1 MQIVKVIGVGLI
13 GALVAGLLR
22 QEKSELYIFAVIAG
36 GALILIVI
44 LSSLTEVIA
53 QFGMLVGKSGVDES
67 LFAGVLKII
76 GVGYVTEYAAALCA
90 DYGVT
95 SIGNK
100 LQLAGK
106 VAIFFM
112 TMPVLANLVEVISS
126 ML

>member
-22 QEKSELYIFAVIAG
+22 QEKSELYIFAIIAG

-53 QFGMLVGKSGVDES
+53 QFGLLVGRSGIDES

-76 GVGYVTEYAAALCA
+76 GV
-90 DYGVT
+90 
-95 SIGNK
+95 
-100 LQLAGK
+100 
-106 VAIFFM
+106 
-112 TMPVLANLVEVISS
+112 
-126 ML
+126 

>member
-13 GALVAGLLR
+13 AALVAGLLR

-36 GALILIVI
+36 GALILIII

-53 QFGMLVGKSGVDES
+53 QFGMLIGKSGVDES

-76 GVGYVTEYAAALCA
+76 GVGYITEYASALCT

-95 SIGNK
+95 SIANK

-112 TMPVLANLVEVISS
+112 TMPILTKLVEVISS

>member
-22 QEKSELYIFAVIAG
+22 EEKSELYIFAVIAC
-36 GALILIVI
+36 GALILII
-44 LSSLTEVIA
+44 LLSSLTEVISE
-53 QFGMLVGKSGVDES
+53 FGMLIGQSGVDES

-76 GVGYVTEYAAALCA
+76 GIGYITEYASSVCS
-90 DYGVT
+90 DYGMS

-112 TMPVLANLVEVISS
+112 TMPILSNLVGVISS

>member
-13 GALVAGLLR
+13 SALVAGLLR
-22 QEKSELYIFAVIAG
+22 EEKSELYIFAVIAG
-36 GALILIVI
+36 GALILIII
-44 LSSLTEVIA
+44 LSSLTEVIG

-76 GVGYVTEYAAALCA
+76 GVGYITEYASALCS
-90 DYGVT
+90 DYGVN

-112 TMPVLANLVEVISS
+112 TLPILANLVGVISS

>member
-1 MQIVKVIGVGLI
+1 MQIVRVIGVGLI

-22 QEKSELYIFAVIAG
+22 EEKSELYIFTVIAC
-36 GALILIVI
+36 GALILVI
-44 LSSLTEVIA
+44 LLSSLTEMISE
-53 QFGMLVGKSGVDES
+53 FGMLIGQSGVDES

-76 GVGYVTEYAAALCA
+76 GIGYVTEYASSLCN
-90 DYGVT
+90 DYGVS

-112 TMPVLANLVEVISS
+112 TMPILANLVGVISS

>member
-13 GALVAGLLR
+13 AALVAGLLR

-36 GALILIVI
+36 GALILIII

-53 QFGMLVGKSGVDES
+53 EFGMLVGKSGVDES

-76 GVGYVTEYAAALCA
+76 GVGYITEYASAICN

-95 SIGNK
+95 SIANK

-112 TMPVLANLVEVISS
+112 TMPILTKLVEIISS

>member
-22 QEKSELYIFAVIAG
+22 QEKSELYIFAIIAC
-36 GALILIVI
+36 GALILIII
-44 LSSLTEVIA
+44 LSSLTEVIT

-76 GVGYVTEYAAALCA
+76 GVGYITEYASALCT
-90 DYGVT
+90 DYGVS
-95 SIGNK
+95 SIANK
-100 LQLAGK
+100 MQLAGK

-112 TMPVLANLVEVISS
+112 TMPILANLVSVISS

>member
-22 QEKSELYIFAVIAG
+22 EERSELYIFAVIAC
-36 GALILIVI
+36 GALILIII
-44 LSSLTEVIA
+44 LSSLTEVIS
-53 QFGMLVGKSGVDES
+53 QFGMLVGQSGIDES

-76 GVGYVTEYAAALCA
+76 GVGYVTEYATALCN

-100 LQLAGK
+100 LSLAGK

-112 TMPVLANLVEVISS
+112 TMPILASLVDVISS

>member
-1 MQIVKVIGVGLI
+1 MQIVKVVGVGLI

-22 QEKSELYIFAVIAG
+22 QERSELYIFAVIAG

-76 GVGYVTEYAAALCA
+76 GVGYITEYASALCN
-90 DYGVT
+90 DYGVS
-95 SIGNK
+95 SIANK

-106 VAIFFM
+106 VSIFFM
-112 TMPVLANLVEVISS
+112 TMPIISKLVGVISS

>member
-36 GALILIVI
+36 GALILVII
-44 LSSLTEVIA
+44 LSSLAEVIA
-53 QFGMLVGKSGVDES
+53 QFGLLVGKSGVDDS

-76 GVGYVTEYAAALCA
+76 GVGYITEYAAALCS
-90 DYGVT
+90 DYGVN
-95 SIGNK
+95 SIANK

-106 VAIFFM
+106 IAIFFM
-112 TMPVLANLVEVISS
+112 TMPILSNLVEVISS
-126 ML
+126 IL

>member
-1 MQIVKVIGVGLI
+1 MQIIKVIGVGLI

-22 QEKSELYIFAVIAG
+22 EEKSELYIFAVIAG
-36 GALILIVI
+36 GALILIII
-44 LSSLTEVIA
+44 LSSLTEVLT

-76 GVGYVTEYAAALCA
+76 GVGYITEYASAICC

-95 SIGNK
+95 SIANK

-112 TMPVLANLVEVISS
+112 TMPILANLVNVISS

>member
-1 MQIVKVIGVGLI
+1 MQIIKVIGVGLI

-22 QEKSELYIFAVIAG
+22 QEKSELYIFAIIAG
-36 GALILIVI
+36 GALILIII
-44 LSSLTEVIA
+44 LSSLTDVIA

-76 GVGYVTEYAAALCA
+76 GVGYITEYAAALCN
-90 DYGVT
+90 DYGVS
-95 SIGNK
+95 SIANK

-112 TMPVLANLVEVISS
+112 TMPVLSNLVDIISS
-126 ML
+126 IL

>member
-36 GALILIVI
+36 GALILIII
-44 LSSLTEVIA
+44 LSSLTEVIT

-76 GVGYVTEYAAALCA
+76 GVGYITEYTSALCT

-95 SIGNK
+95 SIANK
-100 LQLAGK
+100 MQLAGK

-112 TMPVLANLVEVISS
+112 TMPVLAKLVSVISS

>member
-1 MQIVKVIGVGLI
+1 MQIVRVIGVGLI

-22 QEKSELYIFAVIAG
+22 EERSELYIFAVIAC
-36 GALILIVI
+36 GALILII
-44 LSSLTEVIA
+44 LLSSLTEVIT
-53 QFGMLVGKSGVDES
+53 QFGMLVGQSGVDES

-76 GVGYVTEYAAALCA
+76 GIGYVTEYASALCN
-90 DYGVT
+90 DYGVS

-112 TMPVLANLVEVISS
+112 TMPILANLVGVISS

>member
-22 QEKSELYIFAVIAG
+22 EERSELYIFAVIAC
-36 GALILIVI
+36 GALILVII
-44 LSSLTEVIA
+44 LSSLTEVIS
-53 QFGMLVGKSGVDES
+53 QFGMLVGQSGVDES

-76 GVGYVTEYAAALCA
+76 GVGYITEYASSLCN

-100 LQLAGK
+100 LSLAGK

-112 TMPVLANLVEVISS
+112 TMPVLANLVSVISS

>member
-1 MQIVKVIGVGLI
+1 MQIVKVIGVGLMS
-13 GALVAGLLR
+13 ALVAGLLR
-22 QEKSELYIFAVIAG
+22 EEKSELYIFAVIAG
-36 GALILIVI
+36 GALILIII
-44 LSSLTEVIA
+44 LSSLTDVIK

-76 GVGYVTEYAAALCA
+76 GVGYVTEYAASLCN

-100 LQLAGK
+100 MQLAGK

-112 TMPVLANLVEVISS
+112 TMPILANLVEVISA
-126 ML
+126 LL

>member
-13 GALVAGLLR
+13 AALVAGLLR

-36 GALILIVI
+36 GALILIII
-44 LSSLTEVIA
+44 LSYLTEVIA
-53 QFGMLVGKSGVDES
+53 EFGMLVGKSGVDES

-76 GVGYVTEYAAALCA
+76 GVGYITEYASAICN
-90 DYGVT
+90 DYGVS
-95 SIGNK
+95 SIANK

-106 VAIFFM
+106 VTIFFM
-112 TMPVLANLVEVISS
+112 TMPILTKLIDVISS

>member
-22 QEKSELYIFAVIAG
+22 QEKSELYIFAIIAG

-53 QFGMLVGKSGVDES
+53 QFGLLVGRSGIDES

-76 GVGYVTEYAAALCA
+76 GVGYITEYASALCN

-95 SIGNK
+95 SIANK
-100 LQLAGK
+100 MQLAGK

-112 TMPVLANLVEVISS
+112 TMPILANLVEVISS

>member
-112 TMPVLANLVEVISS
+112 TMPILANLVNVISS

>member
-22 QEKSELYIFAVIAG
+22 QEKSELYIFAVIAS
-36 GALILIVI
+36 GALILII
-44 LSSLTEVIA
+44 LLSSLTEVIK
-53 QFGMLVGKSGVDES
+53 QFGLLVGESGVDES

-76 GVGYVTEYAAALCA
+76 GVGYITEYAASLCT
-90 DYGVT
+90 DYGVS
-95 SIGNK
+95 SIASK

-106 VAIFFM
+106 ITIFFM
-112 TMPVLANLVEVISS
+112 TLPVLTNLVRVISS

>member
-22 QEKSELYIFAVIAG
+22 QEKSELYIFAVIAA
-36 GALILIVI
+36 GALILIII
-44 LSSLTEVIA
+44 LSSLTEVIS
-53 QFGMLVGKSGVDES
+53 QFGMLIGKSGVDES

-76 GVGYVTEYAAALCA
+76 GIGYITEYASALCN

-100 LQLAGK
+100 LQLSGK

-112 TMPVLANLVEVISS
+112 TMPIIVNLVDVISE

>member
-22 QEKSELYIFAVIAG
+22 EEKSELYIFAVIAG
-36 GALILIVI
+36 GGLILII
-44 LSSLTEVIA
+44 LLSSLTDVIT
-53 QFGMLVGKSGVDES
+53 QFGLLVGKSGVDES

-76 GVGYVTEYAAALCA
+76 GIGYVTEYASALCS

-106 VAIFFM
+106 IAIFFM
-112 TMPVLANLVEVISS
+112 TMPVLANLVGVISS

>member
-1 MQIVKVIGVGLI
+1 MQIVRVIGVGLI

-22 QEKSELYIFAVIAG
+22 EEKSELYIFAVIAC
-36 GALILIVI
+36 GALILII
-44 LSSLTEVIA
+44 LLSSLTEVISE
-53 QFGMLVGKSGVDES
+53 FGMLIGQSGVDES
-67 LFAGVLKII
+67 LFAGILKII
-76 GVGYVTEYAAALCA
+76 GIGYITEYASSVCS
-90 DYGVT
+90 DYGMS

-112 TMPVLANLVEVISS
+112 TMPILSNLVGVISS

>member
-1 MQIVKVIGVGLI
+1 MQILKVLGVGLI

-22 QEKSELYIFAVIAG
+22 EERSELYIFAIMAC

-44 LSSLTEVIA
+44 LSSLTEVIS
-53 QFGMLVGKSGVDES
+53 QFGLLVGKSGVDES

-76 GVGYVTEYAAALCA
+76 GIGYVTEYAAALCA

-106 VAIFFM
+106 IAIFFM
-112 TMPVLANLVEVISS
+112 TMPILANLVGVISS

>member
-22 QEKSELYIFAVIAG
+22 QEKSELYIFAIIAG

-53 QFGMLVGKSGVDES
+53 QFGLLVGRSGIDES

-76 GVGYVTEYAAALCA
+76 GVGYITEYSSALCN
-90 DYGVT
+90 DYGVS
-95 SIGNK
+95 SIANK
-100 LQLAGK
+100 MQLAGK

-112 TMPVLANLVEVISS
+112 TMPILANLVEVISS

>member
-1 MQIVKVIGVGLI
+1 MQIVRVIGVGLI

-22 QEKSELYIFAVIAG
+22 EEKSELYIFAVIAC
-36 GALILIVI
+36 GALILII
-44 LSSLTEVIA
+44 LLSSLTEVISE
-53 QFGMLVGKSGVDES
+53 FGMLIGQSGVDES

-76 GVGYVTEYAAALCA
+76 GIGYITEYASSVCS
-90 DYGVT
+90 DYGMS

-112 TMPVLANLVEVISS
+112 TMPILSNLVGVISS

>member
-22 QEKSELYIFAVIAG
+22 EEKSELYIFAVIAG
-36 GALILIVI
+36 GGLILII
-44 LSSLTEVIA
+44 LLSSLTEVIT
-53 QFGMLVGKSGVDES
+53 QFGLLVGKSGVDES

-76 GVGYVTEYAAALCA
+76 GIGYVTEYASALCS

-106 VAIFFM
+106 IAIFFM
-112 TMPVLANLVEVISS
+112 TMPVLANLVSVISS